1 MALQNGGIEGADTPS
16 QPPTESNSSSVNG
29 SPTATAATP
38 AASTLSDSSIS
49 EEPKK
54 DRDDPETPNIEVPC
68 QEPSDSAGARSRSP
82 RPGPARRRSVSDDS
96 SDSDESL
103 EGRILR
109 APKQRRNMTRYAL
122 LMEDRVKALESK
134 VRSLEGD
141 KKPSQSS
148 SVHTTAVKKD
158 PLEKFKLLNSINRVS
173 DTDYKKK
180 DQRHVIDV
188 LVSDNMDVVLD
199 KDHQSD
205 TPGTQKPASRL
216 VDTTTTTIPERIR
229 INCGRLLVELDGVTE
244 QETEN
249 VFLAPFT
256 FFATYEQKIR
266 EHVAVLEKKS
276 RGEDVAI
283 DSGDGAEEA
292 SAIDTDKKTPA
303 QSQQQPQTSGDAVND
318 AESEKPP
325 NADLESQTGGKSAE
339 AANGAETTHGLDQDE
354 EEEIDEGDLLG
365 EDILAVVEDCQV
377 SRHKAVKALKKEGFS
392 WYRACTELRRS
403 MTKEELKRAE
413 ASKATFLLQS
423 WKTMIAVM
431 DNDLRPKMELCSR
444 ISKKTLK
451 EISYEDL
458 GYLFKPGDVVLAS
471 EDQRLQAL
479 AVLATTGG
487 RKLLHDSQV
496 RRPTGDEEP
505 ESFFHTS
512 GGHSPFVVDCFYY
525 DFDGTNFGAILRS
538 ITIPKYEGRA
548 PVNRLA
554 VYPESLS
561 GDANR
566 DLKLVLAE
574 RGRKFVQLCSL
585 SKIAHR
591 TYTGRTL
598 DDPPEE
604 VDSQVII
611 DCHMAAIV
619 PSDQRPDK
627 AQWMPILGMTQ
638 PTEPDEREISEVHAD
653 CHRQECGI
661 CNNPRTNYVF
671 NHQKFA
677 RQQSKEYVTSEE
689 IVNRP
694 FGEGELREHQ
704 FMLLPYRVFGF
715 VLRSRKWARLDIDKI
730 SDITPPEH
738 DNFQKLVLPEGHQDI
753 VQALVET
760 HFKQSLGEI
769 EKSKVQHNVD
779 LVRGKGKGLII
790 LLHGAPGVGKTSTAE
805 CVAEF
810 TRRPLFSMTC
820 GDIGESAGEVESNLD
835 RCFQLAHKWGC
846 VLLLDEA
853 DVFLAKRDR
862 TDLKRNALVS
872 VFLRVLEYYAGILFL
887 TTNRVGTFDDAF
899 KSRIHVS
906 LYYPELKLTPTL
918 KVWRMNLAR
927 TRENLKHVDI
937 EEDEIMEFAE
947 KQYKK
952 AKKEDTGRWNG
963 RQIRNAFQTA
973 IALAEWDLKIEKTK
987 TAKLTRARFE
997 KVEKASREFDKYLK
1011 DTHGGANEG
1020 ERAQH
1025 LNERLENWDVSTPK
1039 SKARKK
1045 GKVGK
1050 NRDRDS
1056 SDEEDTPKKKKK
1068 GKKGKDSEEDSE
1080 ENGNDSDE

>member
-54 DRDDPETPNIEVPC
+54 DRDDPETPNVEVPC
-68 QEPSDSAGARSRSP
+68 QDPSDSAGARSRSP

-283 DSGDGAEEA
+283 DSGDGTEEA
-292 SAIDTDKKTPA
+292 SAIDTDKKTPE

-325 NADLESQTGGKSAE
+325 NADIESQTGGKSAE
-339 AANGAETTHGLDQDE
+339 AANCAETTHGLDQDE

-538 ITIPKYEGRA
+538 ITIPKYEGRT

-585 SKIAHR
+585 STIAHR

-627 AQWMPILGMTQ
+627 AQWMPTLGMTQ
-638 PTEPDEREISEVHAD
+638 PTEPDEREVSEVHAD

-760 HFKQSLGEI
+760 HFKQSSGET

-779 LVRGKGKGLII
+779 LVRGKVGPQMGL
-790 LLHGAPGVGKTSTAE
+790 
-805 CVAEF
+805 
-810 TRRPLFSMTC
+810 
-820 GDIGESAGEVESNLD
+820 
-835 RCFQLAHKWGC
+835 
-846 VLLLDEA
+846 
-853 DVFLAKRDR
+853 

-1080 ENGNDSDE
+1080 EDGNDSEE